1 MPVVG
6 NKFYNDPNIG
16 AAFNNLAGIFA
27 PPSGSDLSG
36 YANAAAT
43 KEKASRLAEL
53 FAYAKDPGYD
63 QTQAD
68 RMGVLAGL
76 YAPTQSYY
84 SVDQGNQ
91 TLRRGQDVV
100 ANTSIFNNQAD
111 NANAITL
118 KMLDPLAADATRIV
132 PPSIADLYK
141 VDQTQRGFNKTAAD
155 NAAALERRKAQ
166 DEAMLAANTADNSN
180 AVTLK
185 MLDPVAKDATRFV
198 PPGLADLYKTDPQQ
212 IGIVSA
218 QPGEINTLP
227 DGRVIKGADKP
238 LTETE
243 LKASILQSLPGN
255 EQRAVAIG
263 NTPVESIIGPD
274 GKTPV
279 VKWRADSIDQSP
291 YNKPGTDAKPTNY
304 RTPDGRQGTAVMGP
318 TGKLIDTQTQQELP
332 PGSVTFG
339 TNVQGS
345 LSDTGLSTTSN
356 QTAATSLDAAITY
369 SKDRLGQYRKLL
381 AENPGITGVP
391 GYVRGLAQDLR
402 SGLNEMVQ
410 AYGDDAKFSTPQ
422 EMQTWLDTLAK
433 QKNYDPNIAIAAS
446 MALDMA
452 YVDAK
457 LHDPSGEVNVR
468 EMQQYLDKYDGGLA
482 GNTRVLANLQ
492 DLEAQIAARE
502 QQVTKLRNP
511 AATTEQPAAEEEWV
525 RGPDGKLMRKP

>member
-1 MPVVG
+1 MASTL
-6 NKFYNDPNIG
+6 NRFYNDPNLG
-16 AAFNNLAGIFA
+16 AAFNNLASIYA
-27 PPSGSDLSG
+27 PPSGSDMAG
-36 YANAAAT
+36 YADAAAT

-53 FAYAKDPGYD
+53 FAYAKSQGYD

-68 RMGVLAGL
+68 RMGVLSGL
-76 YAPTQSYY
+76 YAPNQSYY
-84 SVDQGNQ
+84 SVDQGNRV
-91 TLRRGQDVV
+91 TMRGQDID
-100 ANTSIFNNQAD
+100 ASTSIFNNNTDNATVRRGQDLTDVTNRRGQDITANTSITNNQAD
-111 NANAITL
+111 IAGAMDRQRLVQENLSRDKSLDRENDIT
-118 KMLDPLAADATRIV
+118 
-132 PPSIADLYK
+132 
-141 VDQTQRGFNKTAAD
+141 KT
-155 NAAALERRKAQ
+155 
-166 DEAMLAANTADNSN
+166 MLA
-180 AVTLK
+180 
-185 MLDPVAKDATRFV
+185 PVSKDATRFV
-198 PPGLADLYKTDPQQ
+198 PGSLAERYAVPEQQ

-243 LKASILQSLPGN
+243 LKARILQTLPGN

-279 VKWRADSIDQSP
+279 VKWRADAIDQAP